1 VMGIWRNLLRRL
13 ASLAKGRPLLT
24 VGVVAGVVRLVAVA
38 VGLVLG
44 EASMVKDENQYLAV
58 AEASAAGRLDVFWV
72 GYGRSLYDSTWVF
85 TGQVDLLFRA
95 FGPVRLL
102 GLLLS
107 AGYGVLAA
115 VLTTVVASRVVRTSF
130 AVLAGLVVAL
140 LPSQVFFS
148 AAVVRESLIWTCLI
162 LAAFFLA
169 EGRRAARPIDVALT
183 LVGTTTCFLLLEG
196 LRAQTAFLS
205 LWCMAGALVLGRG
218 LRSVR
223 AVAAV
228 ALLVVAPL
236 LAGGAPGGVDFLD
249 SSFKR
254 LGLIRTYMALDA
266 ESAFVDIQEPD
277 SFVAIQ
283 EPGSFAAIQEPGAFV
298 AIQEPGSF
306 VAIQEPGSFAAI
318 QEPAPVV
325 TAPGSGGP
333 SARPTVV
340 DGGVRSTIPVDI
352 LDRDVMVDEY
362 EQVFVVSHSGQRALV
377 LTGLAATLDSL
388 PRGLVAVSLL
398 PFPWS
403 YGTSMTLNAAAAESL
418 LWVVLYVLAFI
429 GAWHGRRAPTTY
441 FPVFLVGAVMVSSAV
456 TQGNLGTAFRHRGQV
471 LSVLAVLAAIG
482 IQYLWDRRSL
492 GEARTGNAER
502 GWNSEPGRL
511 ER

>member
-1 VMGIWRNLLRRL
+1 MMGIWRNLLRRL
-13 ASLAKGRPLLT
+13 GSLAKGRPLLT

-196 LRAQTAFLS
+196 LRAQTAFVS

-283 EPGSFAAIQEPGAFV
+283 EPGSFV

-306 VAIQEPGSFAAI
+306 VDIQEPGSFVDI

-352 LDRDVMVDEY
+352 LDRDVMVDEH
-362 EQVFVVSHSGQRALV
+362 EQVYVVSHSGQRALV
-377 LTGLAATLDSL
+377 STGIEATLDSL
-388 PRGLVAVSLL
+388 PSGLVAVSLL

-418 LWVVLYVLAFI
+418 LWVVLYVLASI

-441 FPVFLVGAVMVSSAV
+441 FPVFLLGAVMVSSAV